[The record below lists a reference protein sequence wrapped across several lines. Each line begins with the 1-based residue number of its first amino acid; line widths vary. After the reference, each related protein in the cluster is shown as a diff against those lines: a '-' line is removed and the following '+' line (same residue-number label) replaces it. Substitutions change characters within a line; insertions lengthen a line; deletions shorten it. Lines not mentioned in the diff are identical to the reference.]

1 VPSKILS
8 DERTNTLILLSS
20 EAGYLRVRGL
30 VERLDVPASGGGT
43 DAGSIHVYRL
53 ENANAEEMAQTLS
66 GALSGAGAN
75 TGRRGGT
82 NPSRPVAQDFGNAGG
97 ASFEGQVRITH
108 DAPTNA
114 LVVLSSGRDFEA
126 LKDVVRE
133 LDVPRRQVFIEAVIL
148 ELNVGS
154 GLDLGTSFHG
164 GLPLGSDEDS
174 LLFGGVQ
181 SSDLKSLQLSTLAS
195 ATGLISG
202 LIGPIL
208 PQSQELLGTSIPS
221 YAMLFQALAKSSNV
235 NVLSSPHILATNN
248 EEAEITV
255 GQNIP
260 YQGGINFGGFGQVQG
275 GASSFGQLS
284 IQRQDIELSMKITPI
299 INASDMVRLKIEQ
312 QIQDV
317 GDKDPQLGPTWTKRK
332 IKTTVVVRDQQSVV
346 IGGLISD
353 RVSYTESKVPL
364 LGDIPLLGYLF
375 KYTKRDKKKTN
386 LLSCSRRTSS
396 TTRWTCSGSSSAR
409 PASATSSCGRSATSI
424 TTSTSATS
432 TTAASAAW
440 SRRSTAR
447 SRTSSAIARSCGRST
462 PTPARCRPARSSTS
476 CRAPATASRTARR
489 PRPTPAPAAP
499 AKPDAGQAGRRP
511 AAVTQPGFAF
521 DAGGAPLLGE
531 LLVRDFGVAPAA
543 IERALTKQRDDGGGL
558 LGQILV
564 TLKLIDEDQLAAALG
579 LQAEMPA
586 LRDCPRPTTS
596 RPSCSR
602 RCRSTSPSST
612 GCCRSPSDA
621 ESGRVRWRSAIRSR
635 STCSTT
641 SRCLLGGAVDPVV
654 ASPAKIVEHINKA
667 YGRLRQG
674 AELDPDHKKDEGEDE
689 FGQGEELVDILDLN
703 DEAPIIRWV
712 NSLMFQAVKERASD
726 IHIEPGE
733 KDVVVRFRVDGAL
746 REAKRAPRKFLA
758 SILARVKIMA
768 GLNIAEKRLPQ
779 DGRIRRK
786 IAGKDVDMRVATVPT
801 ATGER
806 ITTRLL
812 DRSSVLLGLAD
823 IGMAED
829 TLESIRGII
838 RRPYGILL
846 VTGPTGSGKTTTLYA
861 CLSEINAPDVNILT
875 VEDPVE
881 YQLEGISQT
890 QVNPKIELT
899 FASGLRSFLRHDP
912 DVIMVGEIRDRETAE
927 IAITASLTGHF
938 VFSTV
943 HTNDAAGGITRLTDM
958 NIEPFLIASSVCG
971 LMAQR
976 LVRRPCYECARLV
989 RPSEAL
995 LRELGPRARSLLR
1008 RRLPA
1013 ARREGPA
1020 QPAPRPHPRAG
1031 RLPGCGGIG
1040 YRGRTGVYE
1049 MLVVNDAVRQLA
1061 MQKADAGAIRDAAI
1075 AAGMVS
1081 LRAEGARKVL
1091 QGLTTAEEVLLATA
1105 DAS

>member
-1 VPSKILS
+1 
-8 DERTNTLILLSS
+8 
-20 EAGYLRVRGL
+20 
-30 VERLDVPASGGGT
+30 
-43 DAGSIHVYRL
+43 
-53 ENANAEEMAQTLS
+53 M
-66 GALSGAGAN
+66 
-75 TGRRGGT
+75 
-82 NPSRPVAQDFGNAGG
+82 
-97 ASFEGQVRITH
+97 
-108 DAPTNA
+108 
-114 LVVLSSGRDFEA
+114 
-126 LKDVVRE
+126 
-133 LDVPRRQVFIEAVIL
+133 
-148 ELNVGS
+148 
-154 GLDLGTSFHG
+154 
-164 GLPLGSDEDS
+164 
-174 LLFGGVQ
+174 
-181 SSDLKSLQLSTLAS
+181 
-195 ATGLISG
+195 
-202 LIGPIL
+202 
-208 PQSQELLGTSIPS
+208 
-221 YAMLFQALAKSSNV
+221 
-235 NVLSSPHILATNN
+235 
-248 EEAEITV
+248 
-255 GQNIP
+255 
-260 YQGGINFGGFGQVQG
+260 
-275 GASSFGQLS
+275 
-284 IQRQDIELSMKITPI
+284 
-299 INASDMVRLKIEQ
+299 
-312 QIQDV
+312 
-317 GDKDPQLGPTWTKRK
+317 
-332 IKTTVVVRDQQSVV
+332 
-346 IGGLISD
+346 
-353 RVSYTESKVPL
+353 
-364 LGDIPLLGYLF
+364 
-375 KYTKRDKKKTN
+375 
-386 LLSCSRRTSS
+386 
-396 TTRWTCSGSSSAR
+396 
-409 PASATSSCGRSATSI
+409 
-424 TTSTSATS
+424 
-432 TTAASAAW
+432 
-440 SRRSTAR
+440 
-447 SRTSSAIARSCGRST
+447 
-462 PTPARCRPARSSTS
+462 
-476 CRAPATASRTARR
+476 
-489 PRPTPAPAAP
+489 
-499 AKPDAGQAGRRP
+499 
-511 AAVTQPGFAF
+511 TQPGFAF

-586 LRDCPRPTTS
+586 LRDLPKADDIPAELFEAVPINFAKQHRVLPIAKD
-596 RPSCSR
+596 P
-602 RCRSTSPSST
+602 
-612 GCCRSPSDA
+612 
-621 ESGRVRWRSAIRSR
+621 ESGRVQVAI
-635 STCSTT
+635 CDPFALDVLDDIAV
-641 SRCLLGGAVDPVV
+641 LLGGAVDPVV
-654 ASPAKIVEHINKA
+654 ASPTKIVEHINKA

-806 ITTRLL
+806 VTTRLL

-829 TLESIRGII
+829 TLELMRAII

-875 VEDPVE
+875 IEDPVE

-890 QVNPKIELT
+890 QVNPKIDLT

-943 HTNDAAGGITRLTDM
+943 HTNDAAGAIGRLIDM

-976 LVRRPCYECARLV
+976 LVRRPCYECARPV

-995 LRELGPRARSLLR
+995 LRELGLDPN
-1008 RRLPA
+1008 
-1013 ARREGPA
+1013 
-1020 QPAPRPHPRAG
+1020 QFYAG
-1031 RLPGCGGIG
+1031 AIPLPGVKGQRQLPTGHILEPVGCPACGGIG

-1049 MLVVNDAVRQLA
+1049 MLMVNDAVRQLA
-1061 MQKADAGAIRDAAI
+1061 MTKSDAGAIRDAAI
-1075 AAGMVS
+1075 ANGMVS